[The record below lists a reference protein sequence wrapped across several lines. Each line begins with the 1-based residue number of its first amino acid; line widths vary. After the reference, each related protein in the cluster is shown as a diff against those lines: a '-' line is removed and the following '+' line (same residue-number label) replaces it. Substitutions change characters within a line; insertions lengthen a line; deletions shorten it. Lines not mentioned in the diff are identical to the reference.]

1 MFCAFG
7 LAQPSDRVLSGQ
19 SPDLQL
25 EDSALKFRCSVV
37 AAALS
42 AAMLA
47 LAPAMQ
53 AQATALRV
61 YGTYIA
67 QDPSSQ
73 AMLVFKTEAER
84 WSGGTLEFEIIPNT
98 LGGGAREIV
107 DDLRTQNAFGIWI
120 AASNMSRLVP
130 EIGALSL
137 PFVFDNFDQVARAVK
152 GPAGAII
159 EEKLAAKGFTTLGW
173 MEWGAQNVI
182 NSKRPLRTI
191 DDFKGMK
198 IRVLP
203 NEAHLAIY
211 RAIGANPMAIDVK
224 DIFPALRQGDVDG
237 QANTY
242 SNMLDYKFYEY
253 GKYVS
258 DSAAV
263 LDLSIFLANRKTFMS
278 LSPKE
283 QKAIREAAAIA
294 CGQEWK
300 ISAARDLGALAT
312 LQEKGLQ
319 FDPLPPETRVALRR
333 ATAVVIEDA
342 KRRLGDKIVNGI
354 LAVAAPG
361 AAKSSGH

>member
-1 MFCAFG
+1 
-7 LAQPSDRVLSGQ
+7 
-19 SPDLQL
+19 
-25 EDSALKFRCSVV
+25 LKLRCSFVG
-37 AAALS
+37 AALA

-47 LAPAMQ
+47 LAPVTQ

-61 YGTYIA
+61 YGAYIA
-67 QDPSSQ
+67 EDPSSQ
-73 AMLVFKTEAER
+73 AMLVFKAEAER
-84 WSGGTLEFEIIPNT
+84 RSGGTLEFEIIPNT

-107 DDLRTQNAFGIWI
+107 DELRTQNAFGIWI

-130 EIGALSL
+130 EIGALGL

-152 GPAGAII
+152 GPAGAIV

-191 DDFKGMK
+191 DDFKGLK

-211 RAIGANPMAIDVK
+211 RAIGANPVAIDVK
-224 DIFPALRQGDVDG
+224 DLFPALRQGDVEG

-242 SNMLDYKFYEY
+242 SSMVDYKFYEY

-278 LSPKE
+278 LPPKE
-283 QKAIREAAAIA
+283 QKAIREAAVIA

-300 ISAARDLGALAT
+300 IAAARDIGALAT
-312 LQEKGLQ
+312 LKEKGLQ
-319 FDPLPPETRVALRR
+319 FDPLPPETRVALRK

-342 KRRLGDKIVNGI
+342 KKRLGDKLVASI
-354 LAVAAPG
+354 LAATAPG
-361 AAKSSGH
+361 AAKGGGH